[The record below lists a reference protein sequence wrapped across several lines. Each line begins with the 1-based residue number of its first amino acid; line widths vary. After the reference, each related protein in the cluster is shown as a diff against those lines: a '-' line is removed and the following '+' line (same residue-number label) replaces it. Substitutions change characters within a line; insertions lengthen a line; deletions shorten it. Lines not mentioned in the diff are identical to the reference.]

1 MIKEYKLDILIFF
14 IFTGIMMTF
23 TMIQSSLFMRSLSLG
38 SPPQLWIL
46 LIAYFSVYKPPAITF
61 LMIYLTSFFY
71 ATLTSMSFGKM
82 LCLNSIIL
90 TIPWFW
96 KHLNL
101 KNPKIFF
108 IFCTFFTALLPL
120 LDWMISALI
129 PLQPIQHY
137 PLSGWLLT
145 IINTAIAVL
154 LLKPL
159 IFHLDL
165 WLESLRL
172 PFEKRFLG

>member
-14 IFTGIMMTF
+14 IFASIMMVF
-23 TMIQSSLFMRSLSLG
+23 IIAQSSLFINNLSLG

-46 LIAYFSVYKPPAITF
+46 LIAYFSVYKPPVPAL

-71 ATLTSMSFGKM
+71 STLTSMSFGKM
-82 LCLNSIIL
+82 LFLSSIL
-90 TIPWFW
+90 FTIPWFG

-101 KNPKIFF
+101 KNRKIFF
-108 IFCTFFTALLPL
+108 IFCTSFTTLLPL
-120 LDWMISALI
+120 LDWLISTMI

-137 PLSGWLLT
+137 PIFGWLLT
-145 IINTAIAVL
+145 IVNTSIAVL

-159 IFHLDL
+159 IFHLDR